1 MRENRSSG
9 LMRGGK
15 SPVIGSIASHPVTS
29 RLLYNECNK
38 LSQGGGRRVGV
49 HRWIL
54 LSAALR
60 PRIHRHQTVSR
71 CF

>member
-29 RLLYNECNK
+29 RLLYNE
-38 LSQGGGRRVGV
+38 
-49 HRWIL
+49 HRL
-54 LSAALR
+54 RGHRGAAHFIQI
-60 PRIHRHQTVSR
+60 PHRGHDAVSPVINHS
-71 CF
+71 